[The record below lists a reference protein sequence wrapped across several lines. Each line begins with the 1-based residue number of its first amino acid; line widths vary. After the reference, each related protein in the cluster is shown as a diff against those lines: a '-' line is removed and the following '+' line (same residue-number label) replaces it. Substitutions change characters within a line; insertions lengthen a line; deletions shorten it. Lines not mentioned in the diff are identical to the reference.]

1 MTREVITLDENVS
14 VKKAAEIMAQEG
26 VSALIAT
33 SEGRAIGILAE
44 RDTLKRIVAEGKN
57 SRKMKVKEIMSS
69 PLVTIEP
76 RTDLEEAAHVMFE
89 KKIKNLS
96 VIHDNRLIGLISL
109 SDICKLQPEILK
121 MLRQIMETPENLQ
134 RVLGCYIT

>member
-1 MTREVITLDENVS
+1 
-14 VKKAAEIMAQEG
+14 
-26 VSALIAT
+26 
-33 SEGRAIGILAE
+33 
-44 RDTLKRIVAEGKN
+44 
-57 SRKMKVKEIMSS
+57 
-69 PLVTIEP
+69 
-76 RTDLEEAAHVMFE
+76 MFE